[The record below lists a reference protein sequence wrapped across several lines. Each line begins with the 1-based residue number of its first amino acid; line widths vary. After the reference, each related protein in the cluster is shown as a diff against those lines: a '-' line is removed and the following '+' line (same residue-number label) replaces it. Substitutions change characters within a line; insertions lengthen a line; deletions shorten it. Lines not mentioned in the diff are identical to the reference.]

1 VKKIFFAILFITAVF
16 PVTVLSQWYVGTTG
30 GQWEL
35 DEDGWDNAAIFSG
48 RGGYKF
54 NDYLSIEGSYV
65 HFAES
70 EFENDYAYATLRGGL
85 WDAGLV
91 GTIPLSDRFELFG
104 KIGYGF
110 WAADVNDYGFNSDD
124 TGDSWNYG
132 GGFQINFSKNWSMLA
147 GYQRY
152 EFDVDFGDLKADTIY
167 AGVKFYFDFSK
178 PDSSRAVSSSV
189 SDSSYPTNSVASPQ
203 LKAVS
208 DAERENCQKI
218 KSVTTGSGGPGDLA
232 THNEIAMKKA
242 VDSAAIAGADSYY
255 VVDIQSNDSNVS
267 VIMEALR
274 CN

>member
-1 VKKIFFAILFITAVF
+1 MNKICIAILLLTAVF
-16 PVTVLSQWYVGTTG
+16 PVTAFSQWYVGSTG

-35 DEDGWDNAAIFSG
+35 DEDGWDNAAMFSG

-54 NDYLSIEGSYV
+54 NDYFSIEGSYV

-70 EFENDYAYATLRGGL
+70 EFEDGYSYATLSGAL

-91 GTIPLSDRFELFG
+91 GTIPFSDRFEVFG
-104 KIGYGF
+104 KVGYGV
-110 WAADVNDYGFNSDD
+110 WAADVNGYGFNSDD

-132 GGFQINFSKNWSMLA
+132 AGFQINFSKNWSMLA

-178 PDSSRAVSSSV
+178 PINSSAVGGSSSGSAIPSTPIV
-189 SDSSYPTNSVASPQ
+189 SPQ
-203 LKAVS
+203 LRAVS
-208 DAERENCQKI
+208 DAERDSCREI
-218 KSVTTGSGGPGDLA
+218 KSVTAGSGGPGDLA
-232 THNEIAMKKA
+232 THNEIAMRKA
-242 VDSAAIAGADSYY
+242 IDSAAIAGADSYY
-255 VVDIQSNDSNVS
+255 VVDVQSNDSNVS